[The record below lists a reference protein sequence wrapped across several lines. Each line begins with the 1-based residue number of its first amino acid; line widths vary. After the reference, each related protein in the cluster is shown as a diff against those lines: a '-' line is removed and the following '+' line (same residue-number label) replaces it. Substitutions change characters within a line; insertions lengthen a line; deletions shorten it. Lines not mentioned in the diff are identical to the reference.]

1 MGKVYNM
8 KKNSATNF
16 LQEFVPWLKEQGE
29 ISWMRTLDS
38 EPPHLSPLPQVL
50 HEKISS
56 ALAERGITSLYTHQ
70 ARAFEKAHAR
80 RNFVVVTPT
89 ASGKTLCYNLPVMQ
103 ALLENP
109 ESRALY
115 LFPTKA
121 LSQDQQ
127 AELNEISL
135 GGAMPV
141 RAYTYDGDTPA
152 SLRSI
157 ARTQGRIVI
166 TNPDMLHAGIL
177 PNHTKWISFFSHLD
191 YVVIDEMHAYRGV
204 FGSHVGNVIRRL
216 KRIAEFYG
224 SKPCFILSSA
234 TIANPRELAEMII
247 EDAVELIDENG
258 AGKSEKTIIYYNP
271 PILDPLQGIRRSS
284 ALESEKI
291 TLKLLSMG
299 IKTILFARSRLKV
312 ELIASYLTEH
322 LYNRFND
329 NAHIKISPYRSGLLP
344 SERRT
349 IERGLREGSIHGVV
363 STNALELGIDIGG
376 LDAAVMAGYPGSTA
390 SFWQQAG
397 RAGRRGTASVAVMVA
412 TSSPLD
418 QFFAAHPEY
427 FFLQKP
433 ESGRVDL
440 NNLYIFMDHMKCA
453 AFELPFRDSATL
465 NFGKAGQ
472 EDVWQAL
479 ELLEAEGVVRKTE
492 GRWFWAAEG
501 YPGESISLRSARS
514 DNVVIVD
521 TTNGAHTVIGEMDRP
536 SAKELIFDNAVY
548 IHNGTQYMVE
558 KLDIANRICRVV
570 KKDVEYWT
578 DSIVKTDLEVLTE
591 DRHFTYEASS
601 LECVVGDVLIRDQ
614 VQKFKKLRF
623 HTHENIGYG
632 EVFLPPEEMQT
643 QAAMFIV
650 EPQSPAGLFLEA
662 LSPSQAQDA
671 LSGAGKVLKS
681 LVPAFLL
688 CDPVDIGMVA
698 RVKDP
703 HFQKSVLIIYDKYPG
718 GTGLSEALA
727 GKMKEL
733 FNASADR
740 VFSCGCKDG
749 CPSCVG
755 ADLPGTKHISRQ
767 FLRLCFY
774 QDGMH
779 GIPGNTI
786 LERGNTNGLVESTT

>member
-1 MGKVYNM
+1 M
-8 KKNSATNF
+8 KENSATNF
-16 LQEFVPWLKEQGE
+16 LQDFVPWLEKQGE
-29 ISWMRTLDS
+29 ISWMRTIGAQLPS
-38 EPPHLSPLPQVL
+38 LSPLPQDL
-50 HEKISS
+50 HEKIAS
-56 ALAERGITSLYTHQ
+56 ALLQRGISSLYTHQ
-70 ARAFEKAHAR
+70 ARAYQKARAG

-103 ALLENP
+103 SLLENP
-109 ESRALY
+109 ETRALY

-177 PNHTKWISFFSHLD
+177 PNHTKWIAFFSNLN
-191 YVVIDEMHAYRGV
+191 YVVIDEMHTYRGV

-216 KRIAEFYG
+216 KRIAAFYG

-234 TIANPRELAEMII
+234 TIANPQELASMLI
-247 EDAVELIDENG
+247 EDEVELIDENG
-258 AGKSEKTIIYYNP
+258 AGTSEKTIIYYNP
-271 PILDPLQGIRRSS
+271 PILDSLQGIRRSS
-284 ALESEKI
+284 ALESENI
-291 TLKLLSMG
+291 ALKLLSMG

-322 LYNRFND
+322 LANRFND
-329 NAHIKISPYRSGLLP
+329 NSHIRISPYRSGLLP
-344 SERRT
+344 SERRA
-349 IERGLREGSIHGVV
+349 IERGLRDGSIQGVV

-397 RAGRRGTASVAVMVA
+397 RAGRRGAASVAVMVA

-418 QFFAAHPEY
+418 QFYALHSEY
-427 FFLQKP
+427 FFSQKP
-433 ESGRVDL
+433 ERGRVDL
-440 NNLYIFMDHMKCA
+440 NNLYIYMDHAKCA
-453 AFELPFRDSATL
+453 AFELPFQDSADS
-465 NFGKAGQ
+465 NFGISDK
-472 EDVWQAL
+472 EDLEEAL
-479 ELLEAEGVVRKTE
+479 GMLEAEGVVRKTE
-492 GRWFWAAEG
+492 GRWFWASEG
-501 YPGESISLRSARS
+501 YPGESVSLRSARS

-558 KLDIANRICRVV
+558 KLDIGNRVCRVV

-591 DRHFTYEASS
+591 DDNIAFEASS

-632 EVFLPPEEMQT
+632 EVFLSPEEMQT
-643 QAAMFIV
+643 RAAMFIV
-650 EPQSPAGLFLEA
+650 KPQSHAGLFLDS
-662 LSPSQAQDA
+662 LSPAQAQDV
-671 LSGAGKVLKS
+671 LSGAGKLLKS

-688 CDPVDIGMVA
+688 CDPVDIGMIA

-703 HFQKSVLIIYDKYPG
+703 HFQRPALIIYDKYPG
-718 GTGLSEALA
+718 GTGLSEALPDRAKDLFMAA
-727 GKMKEL
+727 GE
-733 FNASADR
+733 R
-740 VFSCGCKDG
+740 VFSCECKDG

-755 ADLPGTKHISRQ
+755 ADVPGIKQISRQ
-767 FLRLCFY
+767 FLALCFAA
-774 QDGMH
+774 DSLLSFNEH
-779 GIPGNTI
+779 HRPRT
-786 LERGNTNGLVESTT
+786 

>member
-1 MGKVYNM
+1 M
-8 KKNSATNF
+8 KENSATNF
-16 LQEFVPWLKEQGE
+16 LQDFIPWLENQGE
-29 ISWMRTLDS
+29 VAWMRTMDAQ
-38 EPPHLSPLPQVL
+38 PPSLAPLPQDL
-50 HEKISS
+50 HEKIAS
-56 ALAERGITSLYTHQ
+56 ALRQRGISSLYTHQ
-70 ARAFEKAHAR
+70 AAAYQKARSR

-103 ALLENP
+103 SLLENP
-109 ESRALY
+109 ETRALY

-135 GGAMPV
+135 GGTMPV

-191 YVVIDEMHAYRGV
+191 YVVIDEMHTYRGI

-216 KRIAEFYG
+216 KRIAAFYG

-234 TIANPRELAEMII
+234 TIANPQELANMLI
-247 EDAVELIDENG
+247 EDEVDLIDENG
-258 AGKSEKTIIYYNP
+258 AGTSEKTIIYYNP
-271 PILDPLQGIRRSS
+271 PVLDPLQGIRRSS

-312 ELIASYLTEH
+312 ELIASYLNEH
-322 LYNRFND
+322 LANPFNE
-329 NAHIKISPYRSGLLP
+329 NSHIRISPYRSGLLP
-344 SERRT
+344 SERRA
-349 IERGLREGSIHGVV
+349 IERGLRDGSIQGVV

-397 RAGRRGTASVAVMVA
+397 RAGRRGTASIAVMVA

-427 FFLQKP
+427 FFSQKP
-433 ESGRVDL
+433 EKGRVDL
-440 NNLYIFMDHMKCA
+440 NNVYIFMDHAKCA
-453 AFELPFRDSATL
+453 AFELPFNDGADS
-465 NFGKAGQ
+465 NFGRAGK
-472 EDVWQAL
+472 EDLAGAL
-479 ELLEAEGVVRKTE
+479 EILEAEGVVRKTE
-492 GRWFWAAEG
+492 GRWFWASEG
-501 YPGESISLRSARS
+501 YPGESVSLRSARS

-521 TTNGAHTVIGEMDRP
+521 TTNGAHAVIGEMDRP

-558 KLDIANRICRVV
+558 KLDIENRICKVV

-591 DRHFTYEASS
+591 DEHVSFEAFS
-601 LECVVGDVLIRDQ
+601 LECFVGDVLIRDQ

-632 EVFLPPEEMQT
+632 EIYLPPEEMQT
-643 QAAMFIV
+643 RAAMFVV
-650 EPQSPAGLFLEA
+650 EPKSPAGRFLDA
-662 LSPSQAQDA
+662 LSPAQAQDA
-671 LSGAGKVLKS
+671 LSGAGKLLKS
-681 LVPAFLL
+681 LAPAFLL

-703 HFQKSVLIIYDKYPG
+703 HFQKSALIFFDKYPG
-718 GTGLSEALA
+718 GTGLSEALPDRA
-727 GKMKEL
+727 KEL
-733 FNASADR
+733 FMAAEER
-740 VFSCGCKDG
+740 VFACGCKDG

-755 ADLPGTKHISRQ
+755 ADLPAIKQIARH
-767 FLRLCFY
+767 FLALCSA
-774 QDGMH
+774 DGSLS
-779 GIPGNTI
+779 GAQSD
-786 LERGNTNGLVESTT
+786 LEGGSQEKAWLR